1 MLEELKV
8 NSRPH
13 LTTLTI
19 LAGEYRQYALQ
30 VIFMITDKIGISPPQ
45 NFKFFLD
52 CGFDRNQ
59 TAENAKIPVT
69 GDVPYRL
76 YCQRVS
82 R

>member
-30 VIFMITDKIGISPPQ
+30 VIFMITDKISLNLMHYKIS
-45 NFKFFLD
+45 NSF
-52 CGFDRNQ
+52 
-59 TAENAKIPVT
+59 
-69 GDVPYRL
+69 
-76 YCQRVS
+76 
-82 R
+82 

>member
-30 VIFMITDKIGISPPQ
+30 VIFMITDKIGS
-45 NFKFFLD
+45 NLTHNRMSNSF
-52 CGFDRNQ
+52 
-59 TAENAKIPVT
+59 
-69 GDVPYRL
+69 
-76 YCQRVS
+76 
-82 R
+82 